1 MKVAVTA
8 VAALTVTVHAPV
20 PEQAPLQLAK
30 TEPAA
35 GAAVRVTTVTGV
47 TDREQVA
54 PQLMPAGLLV
64 TVPVPVPFFV
74 TVKFTGV
81 AVKVAVTEV
90 AAFTVTAHVPVPEHA
105 PLQPAKVEP
114 AAGAA
119 VRVTA
124 VAGVKDCEQLAPQ
137 LIPAGVLVTVPVPVP
152 LLVTDSVKVDPLV
165 ADPLT
170 AREMLSPPA
179 VKFTFPANVPAAVG
193 ANRTVTVR
201 LAPGASE

>member
-8 VAALTVTVHAPV
+8 VAALTVTAHAPV

-35 GAAVRVTTVTGV
+35 GAAVRVTAVPWVTASEHV
-47 TDREQVA
+47 V
-54 PQLMPAGLLV
+54 PQLMPAGLLLV

-74 TVKFTGV
+74 TVKVTGV

-90 AAFTVTAHVPVPEHA
+90 AAFIVTAHVPVPEHA

-114 AAGAA
+114 AVGAA

-124 VAGVKDCEQLAPQ
+124 VLGVKDCEQLAPQ
-137 LIPAGVLVTVPVPVP
+137 LIPVGVLVTVPVPVP
-152 LLVTDSVKVDPLV
+152 LLVTDSVKVVPLV

-170 AREMLSPPA
+170 AREMLSPLA
-179 VKFTFPANVPAAVG
+179 VKLTFPANVPAAVG
-193 ANRTVTVR
+193 ANRTVTV
-201 LAPGASE
+201 

>member
-1 MKVAVTA
+1 LKVAVTA
-8 VAALTVTVHAPV
+8 VAPLTVTVHAPV

-35 GAAVRVTTVTGV
+35 AVAVRVTVPGG
-47 TDREQVA
+47 TDCEQVA

-64 TVPVPVPFFV
+64 TVPEPVPFFV
-74 TVKFTGV
+74 TVKVTGV
-81 AVKVAVTEV
+81 AVKVAVTE
-90 AAFTVTAHVPVPEHA
+90 AAAVTAHVPVPEHA

-119 VRVTA
+119 VRVTT
-124 VAGVKDCEQLAPQ
+124 VGGVKDCEQLAPQ
-137 LIPAGVLVTVPVPVP
+137 LIPVGVLVTVPVPVP
-152 LLVTDSVKVDPLV
+152 LLVTDSVKVVPPV

-170 AREMLSPPA
+170 AREMLSPLA

>member
-1 MKVAVTA
+1 LKVAVTA
-8 VAALTVTVHAPV
+8 VAALTATVHAPV
-20 PEQAPLQLAK
+20 PEQGPLQLAK

-47 TDREQVA
+47 TDCEQVA
-54 PQLMPAGLLV
+54 PQLMLPGLLV

-74 TVKFTGV
+74 TVKVTGV
-81 AVKVAVTEV
+81 AVKVAVTEA
-90 AAFTVTAHVPVPEHA
+90 AAFTAHVPVPEHA

-124 VAGVKDCEQLAPQ
+124 VPGVKDCEQLAPQ
-137 LIPAGVLVTVPVPVP
+137 LIPAGLLVTVPVPVP
-152 LLVTDSVKVDPLV
+152 LLVTDSVKVVPPV

-170 AREMLSPPA
+170 AREMLSPLA

-193 ANRTVTVR
+193 ANRTVTV
-201 LAPGASE
+201 

>member
-1 MKVAVTA
+1 LKVAVTVVA
-8 VAALTVTVHAPV
+8 VLTVTVHAPV
-20 PEQAPLQLAK
+20 PGQALLQLAK

-35 GAAVRVTTVTGV
+35 GAAVRVTAVPGV
-47 TDREQVA
+47 TDCEHVA
-54 PQLMPAGLLV
+54 PQLMPAGLLLV

-74 TVKFTGV
+74 TVKVTGV
-81 AVKVAVTEV
+81 AVKVAVTE
-90 AAFTVTAHVPVPEHA
+90 AAAVTAHVPVPEHA

-124 VAGVKDCEQLAPQ
+124 VPGVKDCAQLAPQ
-137 LIPAGVLVTVPVPVP
+137 LIPAGVLITVPVPVP
-152 LLVTDSVKVDPLV
+152 LLVTDSVQVVPPV

-170 AREMLSPPA
+170 AREMLSPLA
-179 VKFTFPANVPAAVG
+179 VKFTFPAKVPAAVG

>member
-1 MKVAVTA
+1 M
-8 VAALTVTVHAPV
+8 
-20 PEQAPLQLAK
+20 
-30 TEPAA
+30 
-35 GAAVRVTTVTGV
+35 
-47 TDREQVA
+47 
-54 PQLMPAGLLV
+54 
-64 TVPVPVPFFV
+64 PFFV
-74 TVKFTGV
+74 TVKVTGV

-90 AAFTVTAHVPVPEHA
+90 GALTVTAQVPVPEQPP

-152 LLVTDSVKVDPLV
+152 LLVTDSVKVVPPV

-170 AREMLSPPA
+170 AREMLSPLA

-193 ANRTVTVR
+193 ANRTVTV
-201 LAPGASE
+201 